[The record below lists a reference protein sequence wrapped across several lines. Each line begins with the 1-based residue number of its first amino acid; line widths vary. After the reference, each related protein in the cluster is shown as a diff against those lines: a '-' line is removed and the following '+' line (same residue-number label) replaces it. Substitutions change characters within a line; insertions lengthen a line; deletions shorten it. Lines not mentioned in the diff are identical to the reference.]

1 MISDTMAT
9 ESNPSEIARLTL
21 KRLLSRRLPP
31 SPENYQRVY
40 EEISGEGGKQHAE
53 FPERELKLILS
64 LLPKETAIQK
74 GLARKLNLSIQK
86 EDINEYGKTLA
97 DFIYKE
103 TTEEKK
109 PVALIPW
116 KNLILELLAQFEA
129 QNSGSLQPDKWDSL
143 KRLLVTNVEDN
154 NLYERLQTLLQ
165 SWAKDKVAVG
175 GESSI
180 LPTEVSTPPKINISE
195 KRAPLVEK
203 KAGEYSDAYFGSDIF
218 LDMKELLASTIE
230 NLVATQLEDEPRLA
244 EQANMLA
251 QNIREA
257 STPQAVALLQ
267 TDIKRLAF
275 RMNFL
280 IEDRNEL
287 RCSLIKLLQLMV
299 ENVCELVHD
308 DRWVSG
314 QIDIVRGI
322 IDKPINVRILNDAE
336 QRLKEVIFK
345 QSQLKYSLDEARD
358 AIKQMLA
365 NFVDHLSTFANSASG
380 FHDKIENCTTKI
392 LETKNITE
400 LEGILGEVIH
410 ETRLIQHDA
419 QRSHDDLLETKQRVE
434 EAENKISKLQHEL
447 DMVSEQARNDQLTGT
462 FNRRGLE
469 ENFISEIS
477 RAERRNSP
485 LCVAMLDID
494 NFKKLNDAFGHDV
507 GDAALIHL
515 VEVIRSTLRPQDT
528 IARYGGEEF
537 VILLPDTAIEQAE
550 IALTRL
556 QRNLTSRFFLHNN
569 EKILITFSAGLTN
582 YRKSDT
588 WLTATK
594 RADKAMYSAK
604 KTGKNKVVLA

>member
-1 MISDTMAT
+1 MAT

-21 KRLLSRRLPP
+21 KHLLSRRLPP
-31 SPENYQRVY
+31 SPENYRRVY
-40 EEISGEGGKQHAE
+40 EEISGQAAKQHAE

-74 GLARKLNLSIQK
+74 GLARKLNISIQK
-86 EDINEYGKTLA
+86 EDINEYGRTLA
-97 DFIYKE
+97 DFISKE
-103 TTEEKK
+103 ATEGKK

-116 KNLILELLAQFEA
+116 KNLLLELLTQFEA
-129 QNSGSLQPDKWDSL
+129 QSPGSLQPDKRDSL
-143 KRLLVTNVEDN
+143 KRLLATNVEDN
-154 NLYERLQTLLQ
+154 NLYERVQTLLQ
-165 SWAKDKVAVG
+165 SWTKSKAAVG
-175 GESSI
+175 DESPL
-180 LPTEVSTPPKINISE
+180 LPTDVATKPQINVSKNQG
-195 KRAPLVEK
+195 PLVEK
-203 KAGEYSDAYFGSDIF
+203 KAVKYSDAYFGSDIF

-257 STPQAVALLQ
+257 NTPKAVALLQ

-322 IDKPINVRILNDAE
+322 IDKPINVRMLNDAE

-419 QRSHDDLLETKQRVE
+419 QRSRDDLLETKQRVE
-434 EAENKISKLQHEL
+434 DAENKISKLQHEL